1 MATSS
6 RPAWRTSTFT
16 DNGASCVEVAPG
28 PGAVRVRDTKDRGR
42 GPELVLH
49 PDAFAALCAA
59 ATGHPATGHP
69 ATGHPATGH
78 PATGHP
84 ATGHPATGHPAAGHP
99 AAGHPAAGDL
109 TVTPGER
116 VTRHDG
122 RTVTTHWH
130 VSAAGVTLHY
140 TDAEWCAFAAGVR
153 AGEFAFEPA

>member
-59 ATGHPATGHP
+59 ATGHPATGHL
-69 ATGHPATGH
+69 ATGHPAT
-78 PATGHP
+78 
-84 ATGHPATGHPAAGHP
+84 
-99 AAGHPAAGDL
+99 GHPAAGDL

>member
-28 PGAVRVRDTKDRGR
+28 AGAVRVRDTKDRGR

-49 PDAFAALCAA
+49 PDAFTALCAA
-59 ATGHPATGHP
+59 ATGHPVP
-69 ATGHPATGH
+69 A
-78 PATGHP
+78 
-84 ATGHPATGHPAAGHP
+84 
-99 AAGHPAAGDL
+99 DL

-122 RTVTTHWH
+122 RAVTTHWH
-130 VSAAGVTLHY
+130 VTAAGVTLHY
-140 TDAEWCAFAAGVR
+140 TDAEWRAFAAGVR